1 MNDALE
7 RSLAILAW
15 MVLPVVG
22 GFVLWRVWLR
32 RRADGHELAGRI
44 ARISSRTSIVAL
56 IPPMAMLVF
65 WTAELPAGPSA
76 ALPFLGLGV
85 HLLGGAAGWG
95 LARTTGFDRPVQGAC
110 FLGGASSNVLTFG
123 GIVAVLLLSTPQDP
137 HGEQALSAMQLYRV
151 LEGPFY
157 YLIAWPVAAILSA
170 ADPRGASWGATFR
183 RSFRPVTLLPLAGM
197 AAGVLL
203 NLARMGRPAALDGV
217 AAWLVR
223 GNVVLLGLTVGLT
236 LRRAAVG
243 RRLPLCLGISAVKF
257 ALLPCAAGGALW
269 LLGFR
274 GLHLQTA
281 LVCASMPVA
290 FMAVVGAN
298 LVGLDEEVLGSLW
311 LFTTA
316 AMIAVVPVLAFV
328 VPRLA

>member
-1 MNDALE
+1 VNDALQ

-15 MVLPVVG
+15 MVLPVIG
-22 GFVLWRVWLR
+22 GLLLWRFWLR
-32 RRADGHELAGRI
+32 GLADGHDLASRI
-44 ARISSRTSIVAL
+44 ARISSQTSIVLL

-76 ALPFLGLGV
+76 ALPFLGLSV
-85 HLLGGAAGWG
+85 HLLGGAAGWL
-95 LARTTGFDRPVQGAC
+95 LARSSGFDRRTQGAC

-123 GIVAVLLLSTPQDP
+123 GIVAVLLLSTPDDP

-170 ADPRGASWGATFR
+170 TGPQATSWGTTFR
-183 RSFRPVTLLPLAGM
+183 RSFRPVTLLPLAAM
-197 AAGVLL
+197 AAGIAI
-203 NLARMGRPAALDGV
+203 NLAGVRRPAVLNGLAS
-217 AAWLVR
+217 WLVR

-243 RRLPLCLGISAVKF
+243 KRLPLCLGVSAIKF

-316 AMIAVVPVLAFV
+316 SMVVVVPILAFV

>member
-1 MNDALE
+1 VTDPLE
-7 RSLAILAW
+7 RSVAILAW

-22 GFVLWRVWLR
+22 GLLLWRFWLR
-32 RRADGHELAGRI
+32 GLADGHDLAGRL
-44 ARISSRTSIVAL
+44 ARTSSQTSIVLL
-56 IPPMAMLVF
+56 IPPMSMLVF

-85 HLLGGAAGWG
+85 HLLGGAAGWL
-95 LARTTGFDRPVQGAC
+95 LARSAGFDRPVQGAC

-123 GIVAVLLLSTPQDP
+123 GIVSVLLLSTRDDP

-157 YLIAWPVAAILSA
+157 YLVAWPVAAILSRTGPQA
-170 ADPRGASWGATFR
+170 APWGETFR
-183 RSFRPVTLLPLAGM
+183 RSFRPVTLLPLAAM
-197 AAGVLL
+197 AVGVGL
-203 NLARMGRPAALDGV
+203 NLAGVRRPGVLNGV

-243 RRLPLCLGISAVKF
+243 KRLPLCLGISAIKF
-257 ALLPCAAGGALW
+257 ALLPLAAGSALW

-316 AMIAVVPVLAFV
+316 SMVVVVPVLAMV
-328 VPRLA
+328 VPRLG

>member
-1 MNDALE
+1 MNDALH

-32 RRADGHELAGRI
+32 GLADGHALAGRL
-44 ARISSRTSIVAL
+44 ARVCSQASMIAL

-65 WTAELPAGPSA
+65 WTAQLPAGPSA
-76 ALPFLGLGV
+76 ALPFLGLSV

-95 LARTTGFDRPVQGAC
+95 LARAARFDRPVQGAC

-157 YLIAWPVAAILSA
+157 YLIAWPVAAVLSA
-170 ADPRGASWGATFR
+170 AGPRTATWGETFR

-197 AAGVLL
+197 AAGIVL
-203 NLARMGRPAALDGV
+203 NLLHVKRPGALEGV

-243 RRLPLCLGISAVKF
+243 RRLPLCLGVSAIKF

-311 LFTTA
+311 LFTTG
-316 AMIAVVPVLAFV
+316 AMVVVVPVLAFV
-328 VPRLA
+328 VPRLG